1 MTNRSERAVSSMT
14 TREFYTKFPDEISA
28 IDHFL
33 NIRYPDGL
41 TCPHCRG
48 KVKISRYRARPK
60 FFQCNSCNNSFS
72 PFKNTIFE
80 HTHIDMRRWFETIKH
95 FTNGRKGISACQ
107 LQREIGV
114 TYVTALR
121 MLRQL
126 RKAMANEKT
135 EWMFEGAVEVD
146 ETYVGGKPRKTN
158 AVLDDNNNVIRHPKV
173 INKRGRGTKKI
184 AVNGAKERGTNRVIA
199 KVAKP
204 DKYGRK
210 VTGRQCVG
218 FVKKIV
224 KPGSVVITDEYSGY
238 NGLHCWPV

>member
-1 MTNRSERAVSSMT
+1 
-14 TREFYTKFPDEISA
+14 
-28 IDHFL
+28 
-33 NIRYPDGL
+33 
-41 TCPHCRG
+41 
-48 KVKISRYRARPK
+48 
-60 FFQCNSCNNSFS
+60 
-72 PFKNTIFE
+72 
-80 HTHIDMRRWFETIKH
+80 
-95 FTNGRKGISACQ
+95 
-107 LQREIGV
+107 
-114 TYVTALR
+114 
-121 MLRQL
+121 
-126 RKAMANEKT
+126 MANEKT